1 MSMTEPHDLTTITR
15 VDTAFGTFDV
25 AASDIVSFPAGVP
38 GFEECRRFVLLS
50 SAALA
55 PLQCLQSV
63 EGPSVSFLVIDP
75 RRVQADY
82 RCVLSDMD
90 RRRLTASDDALLWL
104 AVVTV
109 EAEQTTVNLRAPV
122 VIDSR
127 HMVGYQLMPAGSLYP
142 LRFPVPGIA

>member
-1 MSMTEPHDLTTITR
+1 MSMTEPHDRTSITR

-38 GFEECRRFVLLS
+38 GF
-50 SAALA
+50 
-55 PLQCLQSV
+55 
-63 EGPSVSFLVIDP
+63 DP

-90 RRRLTASDDALLWL
+90 RRRLTATDDALLWL